1 MFRCRSRNDKQ
12 GHSASGG
19 RADGNNRTPARSSAV
34 VARGI
39 FGVGHGAGDGKAT
52 ARRGGGVGLSVAT
65 GVSAKT
71 GPGVFSGL
79 GDSSSLNVLDLAV
92 FLGDGEASF
101 FRDFFFAVFGL
112 GVGLADFFRLCE
124 ATGGSGVSLGLG
136 LGVAS
141 SSSPDSFA
149 SFDLPGC

>member
-1 MFRCRSRNDKQ
+1 M
-12 GHSASGG
+12 
-19 RADGNNRTPARSSAV
+19 

-52 ARRGGGVGLSVAT
+52 ARRGSGVGLSVAT